1 MIILCSTDEKV
12 LARWQ
17 QGLDVSEKYIVCTD
31 QVDLNATMNRY
42 QDSLVLLQLNFP
54 DLTNADDVGKLVF
67 AQPSIRVIVCAD
79 VPDDDQGLVL
89 LKAGVFGYC
98 NTWMAPAQL
107 GKIIEQ
113 VKAGEVWVG
122 RNIILRLINDLSAAT
137 QAESPM
143 GHECLKTLT
152 QREYEVAKL
161 IGEGNSNKRIAN
173 AMNITERTVK
183 AHLSA
188 IFRKTDCKDRIQLAL
203 LINQNASEFSST
215 LVS

>member
-1 MIILCSTDEKV
+1 MIILCSTDERV

-17 QGLDVSEKYIVCTD
+17 EGLDVSEKYIVCTD
-31 QVDLNATMNRY
+31 QADLNASINRH

-54 DLTNADDVGKLVF
+54 GLINADDVGKLIL

-79 VPDDDQGLVL
+79 VPDDEQGLAL
-89 LKAGVFGYC
+89 LKAGVYGYC
-98 NTWMAPAQL
+98 NTWMASAQL
-107 GKIIEQ
+107 GRIIEQ

-122 RNIILRLINDLSAAT
+122 RNLILRLINDLSAAT

-143 GHECLKTLT
+143 AHVCLKTLT

-203 LINQNASEFSST
+203 LINQSPSEAYST
-215 LVS
+215 SGS

>member
-31 QVDLNATMNRY
+31 QVDLNASINRH

-54 DLTNADDVGKLVF
+54 DLINADDVAKLVL

-79 VPDDDQGLVL
+79 VPDDEQGLAL
-89 LKAGVFGYC
+89 LKAGVYGYC
-98 NTWMAPAQL
+98 NTWVASAQL
-107 GKIIEQ
+107 GRIIEQ

-122 RNIILRLINDLSAAT
+122 RNLILRLINDLSAAT

-143 GHECLKTLT
+143 GHECLKALT

-173 AMNITERTVK
+173 ELDITERTVK
-183 AHLSA
+183 AHLST

-203 LINQNASEFSST
+203 LVNQTTST
-215 LVS
+215 PISKLGA